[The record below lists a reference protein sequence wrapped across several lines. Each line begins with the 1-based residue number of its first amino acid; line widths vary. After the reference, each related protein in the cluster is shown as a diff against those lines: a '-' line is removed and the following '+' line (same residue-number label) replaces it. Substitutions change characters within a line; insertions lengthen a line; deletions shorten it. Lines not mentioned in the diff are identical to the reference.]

1 MLTSKLSVQMPVAL
15 EYQRLSFTAEALL
28 HSGARAPPTTRH
40 AAFAACSATVPAAAC
55 ICTIMYTIFCC
66 VPASAV
72 HLHSILHTLQH
83 MCVPAA
89 VMLLP
94 LSLCACCASV
104 ADHASTAWGLASI
117 AAVLLL
123 SCTCLLS
130 TAAVPPYAAMQKGDS
145 LRRDRAPKHRQ
156 AKALEVEHQP
166 VQSLRR
172 WHGAAATLLP
182 AESRQHMLSECHAY
196 HIMPSFQCT
205 QSDKVNF
212 LASGLCKAGECG
224 PPPLHTKQQ
233 CTRPR
238 SCTSLVSKSKLLGNN
253 KRKTGIACMTLCM
266 PYAVGLFPV
275 P

>member
-1 MLTSKLSVQMPVAL
+1 
-15 EYQRLSFTAEALL
+15 
-28 HSGARAPPTTRH
+28 
-40 AAFAACSATVPAAAC
+40 
-55 ICTIMYTIFCC
+55 MYTIFCC

-72 HLHSILHTLQH
+72 HLHSVLHTLQH

-156 AKALEVEHQP
+156 AKALAVEHQP
-166 VQSLRR
+166 GSKPEALA
-172 WHGAAATLLP
+172 WSCSNTAASRKPP
-182 AESRQHMLSECHAY
+182 AHAEGMPRVSY
-196 HIMPSFQCT
+196 YALGPMHI
-205 QSDKVNF
+205 
-212 LASGLCKAGECG
+212 
-224 PPPLHTKQQ
+224 
-233 CTRPR
+233 
-238 SCTSLVSKSKLLGNN
+238 
-253 KRKTGIACMTLCM
+253 I
-266 PYAVGLFPV
+266 
-275 P
+275 